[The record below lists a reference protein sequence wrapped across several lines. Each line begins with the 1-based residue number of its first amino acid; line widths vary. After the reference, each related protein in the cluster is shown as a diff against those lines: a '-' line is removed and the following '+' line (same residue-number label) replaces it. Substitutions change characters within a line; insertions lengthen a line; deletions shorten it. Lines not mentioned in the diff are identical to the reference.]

1 MKKDMLPKI
10 TIIVPVYN
18 VEKYLADCLNSLV
31 NQTMPD
37 IEIICVNDGSND
49 GSLDVLKRY
58 ASHDERIILIN
69 QPNSGVSVA
78 RNTALKH
85 VKGEYYMFVDSDDW
99 LDLDACR
106 VTYDNAIQHDA
117 DCLMFSYT
125 KEFGNHSIVNH
136 VFNHDYIFW
145 GADDVKRNFH
155 RRLFG
160 PVGDE
165 LSKPQDVDLIVSAC
179 MQLFKADKFKN
190 IEFVDINKVGTFEDG
205 LYQMVVYNGCR
216 RFIYIDKPY
225 YHYRKTN
232 EVSITTRYKAD
243 LAEKFQ
249 HLWNVIE
256 GYIKEFNLGNEYNEA
271 LRNRVAISMIGLG
284 LNEIKANRGMLQ
296 ASIGGGNLLNI
307 SRIKESVK
315 LLNISSMPL
324 PWKVFFFL
332 CKKRLTIPLTAM
344 LYLMEYLRTHRKHQS
359 GNESRKTKSKCNSTN
374 L

>member
-1 MKKDMLPKI
+1 MSPKI
-10 TIIVPVYN
+10 SIIVPVYN
-18 VEKYLADCLNSLV
+18 VETYLADCLDSLV
-31 NQTMPD
+31 NQTMSD

-78 RNTALKH
+78 RNKALKH

-106 VTYDNAIQHDA
+106 VAYDNAIQNDA

-136 VFNHDYIFW
+136 VFNRDCIFW
-145 GADDVKRNFH
+145 EADDVKRNFH

-160 PVGDE
+160 PVGNE

-190 IEFVDINKVGTFEDG
+190 IEFVNINKVGTFEDG
-205 LYQMVVYNGCR
+205 LYQMVVYNDCR
-216 RFIYIDKPY
+216 RFVYIDKPY

-232 EVSITTRYKAD
+232 EASITTRYKPD

-271 LRNRVAISMIGLG
+271 LRNRVAMSMVGLG
-284 LNEIKANRGMLQ
+284 LNEIKASRGLLQ
-296 ASIGGGNLLNI
+296 NLTGGGKLLNI
-307 SRIKESVK
+307 SRIEESVK
-315 LLNISSMPL
+315 LLDISCMPL

-359 GNESRKTKSKCNSTN
+359 ENESRKTKRKCNSTN